1 MRKIIKYISINTVF
15 FICYNIFLN
24 RIRILKLYRESWRV
38 ISNENVLTK
47 EQTYHFEKSLKEV
60 FQTDDKWINS
70 FGLIQKVLL
79 KRDLLDV
86 VSDKNGRLYFKDSP
100 AYAAVDNVSDNI
112 ETLYQYTKGL
122 DIPFLFVQCPYKSYA
137 DVEDLQGY
145 GIDKTKENEALLVE
159 KLNERGVPVC
169 DLRVYF
175 TDEAY
180 YKTDHHWTCE
190 AAFQANS
197 IVMKYLYEKFEVS
210 FKEYDMEKF
219 QDIDQYKLIDY
230 ESSFLGSVGIRV
242 GEHYSK
248 KENFSIIMPAFSTD
262 FNYEHLINGK
272 RTGYFSGDFYECFI
286 DEKRL
291 LDKNYKN
298 KYMVF
303 LRGGYV
309 ENIIKNNESNNEL
322 KALFISHSYGRPM
335 SQYMSLYFK
344 EIRYLDPSP
353 GRYNSSYIEYIQSY
367 EPDVVVL
374 MYNGEIS
381 L

>member
-1 MRKIIKYISINTVF
+1 M
-15 FICYNIFLN
+15 
-24 RIRILKLYRESWRV
+24 
-38 ISNENVLTK
+38 
-47 EQTYHFEKSLKEV
+47 
-60 FQTDDKWINS
+60 
-70 FGLIQKVLL
+70 
-79 KRDLLDV
+79 
-86 VSDKNGRLYFKDSP
+86 YFKNSP
-100 AYAAVDNVSDNI
+100 AYAAVDNVADNI
-112 ETLYQYTKGL
+112 EALYQYTKEL
-122 DIPFLFVQCPYKSYA
+122 DIPFLFVQCSYKSYA
-137 DVEDLQGY
+137 DVEELQGY
-145 GIDKTKENEALLVE
+145 GTDKTEENEELLVE

-169 DLRVYF
+169 DLRAYF

-197 IVMKYLYEKFEVS
+197 IVMKYLYEKFEIS
-210 FKEYDMEKF
+210 FKEYDMERF
-219 QDIDQYKLIDY
+219 QSIDQYKLINY

-242 GEHYSK
+242 GEYYTE
-248 KENFSIIMPAFSTD
+248 KENFSIIMPAFFTD
-262 FNYEHLINGK
+262 FSYEHLINGK

-335 SQYMSLYFK
+335 SQYMSLYFR
-344 EIRYLDPSP
+344 ETRYLDPSP

-367 EPDVVVL
+367 APDVVVL
-374 MYNGEIS
+374 MYNGEIP